1 MEGWQKW
8 ASRVE
13 RAPVTRS
20 QVHEN
25 GCDWH
30 MGQFEVWDAW
40 AGPACRVAR
49 ANARLQR
56 QVKTRFGTRRGPGE
70 SMRRWS
76 TVAICIT
83 FSVFLAG
90 CPKGNQDFKSGVHAE
105 DLKDYDAAVEY
116 YLKAAKVDPHNA
128 NFQIKLNQ
136 ARFEAGQLHLHQG
149 LKLREKGDLQGA
161 LAEFQRAQIMD
172 PSSSVA
178 DQEAKKTMDMIAE
191 RMAANQAQAEEPL
204 AENGEPVMATAP
216 PEVKPLSRA
225 PINLKMSND
234 ARVVFDTIGKLAGLT
249 VIYDPDLQQKKIST
263 ELNNVTL
270 EQALDIVCLESKTF
284 WKPVTENIIIV
295 VPDQAQKRRDYEEQ
309 VVRTFYLS
317 NVALAQDLTEIATGL
332 RQLLELKRA
341 QQVNSQ
347 NAIIIRD
354 TPDKLML
361 AEKIIRD
368 IDKAKPEVIVQ
379 IMILEAR
386 TDNLRNLGILPVQSV
401 TAAIN
406 PSYTSSSTSSSTTT
420 STTSSSSNTAT
431 LNQLRHLNQS
441 DLVFT
446 LPSATANFL
455 LTDSSTKI
463 LQNPELRGVDG
474 QSAKLKIGDRVPV
487 ATGSFQAGVGVGA
500 TSGAGFVNPLVNT
513 QFQYID
519 VGVNVDVT
527 PHVHPNRDISMKV
540 SIEVSSVTGTST
552 IGGISQPIISQRK
565 VEHEIRLKEGEVSIL
580 GGLIQRTDTNTLNG
594 WPGLA
599 KVPVMHYLFSGT
611 NTEIQEDEVLIVL
624 TPHIVRMPDWN
635 KSNLRAM
642 LSGTDTFVGAK
653 RELEVKAPT
662 ANPNPQMT
670 PPTAPAQTPAGP
682 LVPAGAPAPAGQPT
696 APGAVPQAQGASGPQ
711 IRFEPAALNL
721 TAGQTATIGVV
732 VENVTDLYSVPML
745 LQYNPAI
752 ISVEEVR
759 HGGFLSGGT
768 QEIAIVQRVDKEH
781 GQAIISATRQPNT
794 PGVNGSGTL
803 LGVVVKALAP
813 GTTNLSIVQ
822 VNAKDSQQKPIP
834 LVTSEATLRVQ

>member
-1 MEGWQKW
+1 
-8 ASRVE
+8 
-13 RAPVTRS
+13 
-20 QVHEN
+20 
-25 GCDWH
+25 
-30 MGQFEVWDAW
+30 MGQCDMRGAQTGV
-40 AGPACRVAR
+40 ACRVAE
-49 ANARLQR
+49 ADARLQG
-56 QVKTRFGTRRGPGE
+56 QVKTRFGIRQGPGE
-70 SMRRWS
+70 SMRRRCQ
-76 TVAICIT
+76 VAICIA
-83 FSVFLAG
+83 FGVFLAG
-90 CPKGNQDFKSGVHAE
+90 CPKGNQNYTAGMHAE
-105 DLKDYDAAVEY
+105 DLQDFDAAVDY
-116 YLKAAKVDPHNA
+116 YLKATKVDPHNA
-128 NFQIKLNQ
+128 NFKIKLNQ
-136 ARFEAGQLHLHQG
+136 ARFEASQNHVHKGV
-149 LKLREKGDLQGA
+149 KLRDKGDLQGA
-161 LAEFQRAQIMD
+161 LSEFQRAQVYD
-172 PSSSVA
+172 PSSTIA
-178 DQEAKKTMDMIAE
+178 DQEANKTLELIAE
-191 RMAANQAQAEEPL
+191 RAANQAQAEEPL
-204 AENGEPVMATAP
+204 VENGQPVMASAP
-216 PEVKPLSRA
+216 PEIKPLSRA
-225 PINLKMSND
+225 PINLKMSMD
-234 ARVVFDTIGKLAGLT
+234 AKAVFDTIGKLAGLT
-249 VIYDPDLQQKKIST
+249 IIYDPDLQQKKIST

-317 NVALAQDLTEIATGL
+317 NVAIAQDLTEITTGL
-332 RQLLELKRA
+332 RQLLNLKNI

-347 NAIIIRD
+347 NAIIIRAS
-354 TPDKLML
+354 PDVLTL
-361 AEKIIRD
+361 ADKIIRD

-379 IMILEAR
+379 VMILEAR
-386 TDNLRNLGILPVQSV
+386 TDNLRNLGIVPGQS
-401 TAAIN
+401 ASIAIN
-406 PSYTSSSTSSSTTT
+406 TNNTSSSSSSSTT
-420 STTSSSSNTAT
+420 STTTTANNTLT
-431 LNQLRHLNQS
+431 LKQLRHLNQN
-441 DLVFT
+441 DLVMT
-446 LPSATANFL
+446 LPSATANFV
-455 LTDSSTKI
+455 LTDSATKI

-487 ATGSFQAGVGVGA
+487 ATGSFQAGVGVGS

-527 PHVHPNRDISMKV
+527 PHVHPNRDISLKV

-552 IGGISQPIISQRK
+552 IGGIQQPIISQRK
-565 VEHEIRLKEGEVSIL
+565 VEHELRLKEGEVSIL
-580 GGLIQRTDTNTLNG
+580 GGLIQRTDTKTLNG

-635 KSNLRAM
+635 KANLRAM
-642 LSGTDTFVGAK
+642 FSGTDTFVGAK
-653 RELEVKAPT
+653 RELDVKAPT

-670 PPTAPAQTPAGP
+670 PPTAPALGAPGTV
-682 LVPAGAPAPAGQPT
+682 VPAAAPAPAPSPAGQSGV
-696 APGAVPQAQGASGPQ
+696 PGPGGVPQAQGTVGPR
-711 IRFEPAALNL
+711 IRFEPSTLNL

-803 LGVVVKALAP
+803 LGVVVKALAA
-813 GTTNLSIVQ
+813 GTSNLSIVQ